1 MTELLERL
9 PEKGAVLLLRARQGG
24 KILPEALRRA
34 GMTVADVPV
43 YDTVYRCGRTDEL
56 RRLLAEGAL
65 DYVTFTSGS
74 TVEGF
79 VRAVGDIAKRYQMKT
94 ITASNAAID
103 DMIAC
108 LLEDCHHV

>member
-1 MTELLERL
+1 
-9 PEKGAVLLLRARQGG
+9 
-24 KILPEALRRA
+24 
-34 GMTVADVPV
+34 MTVVDVPV

-56 RRLLAEGAL
+56 RRLLAEGTL

-79 VRAVGDIAKRYQMKT
+79 VRAVGDTDLSDITALCIGAQTEEIAKRYQMKT

-108 LLEDCHHV
+108 LLEDCYHV